1 MVKTYHTIHD
11 PKMQIF
17 KRQFGKCAC
26 LKKGTRCCSMKKSGN
41 ALENLLQ
48 AQKDPFGAHTYGG
61 LDGPRA
67 DLSHQ
72 PDRARRENRSNN
84 VQ

>member
-1 MVKTYHTIHD
+1 
-11 PKMQIF
+11 
-17 KRQFGKCAC
+17 
-26 LKKGTRCCSMKKSGN
+26 MKKSGN

-72 PDRARRENRSNN
+72 PDRARRKNRGNN
-84 VQ
+84 VQWLKLN